1 MPEVVA
7 ELITTIDGF
16 ARGTRS
22 PAYYGFWGP
31 ELGSWLREK
40 NDHPHRIIIGRRTYQ
55 ALNALPK
62 QVRDEEWTR
71 MTATPGWVFSRTL
84 GRAEWPGLQVVR
96 TDVCEHVRLLKRQ
109 DGNEI
114 RTLGSVSLIRQLLSA
129 GLVDRLRLII
139 CPLVLP
145 ETGIE
150 PVFSGMRD
158 TQFKLADHRIL
169 DGRVLILDYQPD
181 GPPPLRA

>member
-1 MPEVVA
+1 MPEVVS

-31 ELGSWLREK
+31 EFGAWLKEK
-40 NDHPHRIIIGRRTYQ
+40 NDKPHQVIIGRRTYQ
-55 ALNALPK
+55 ALNALPNE
-62 QVRDEEWTR
+62 VRDEGWAR
-71 MTATPGWVFSRTL
+71 MTATPGWIFSRTL
-84 GRAEWPGLQVVR
+84 ETTEWPGLEIVR
-96 TDVCEHVRLLKRQ
+96 TDVCEHVGQVKQRGG
-109 DGNEI
+109 DEI
-114 RTLGSVSLIRQLLSA
+114 RTLGSISLIRQLVSA
-129 GLVDRLRLII
+129 GLVDRLRLIM

-150 PVFSGMRD
+150 PAFSGMRD
-158 TQFKLADHRIL
+158 TQFKLLDQRIL

-181 GPPPLRA
+181 GLAPYA